1 MASKKGVVLY
11 YEILEQLED
20 LTDEQFGKVAR
31 AIIKYDKTGEI
42 PEFDDPTIKISF
54 KCIKPNLDRNKQEYE
69 SKCEM
74 QRQKI
79 QDYWD
84 KKKQEELLNT
94 IEYNRIQK
102 NTDKDNDK
110 DKDIINNNKNNLVF
124 ACDVVRQIENKQLR
138 DVLNE
143 YLRMR
148 NEIRNPMIAAIRM
161 EHFLKELNKITVDQ
175 QEQIEIIKNLI
186 GQKSDKEKFE

>member
-1 MASKKGVVLY
+1 MASKKAVVLY

-20 LTDEQFGKVAR
+20 LTDEQFGKVTR
-31 AIIKYDKTGEI
+31 AIINYDKTGKI
-42 PEFDDPTIKISF
+42 PEFDDVALKIAFKCVKPTI
-54 KCIKPNLDRNKQEYE
+54 DRNKQDYQD
-69 SKCEM
+69 KCEM

-84 KKKQEELLNT
+84 RKKQEEQMNT
-94 IEYNRIQK
+94 MEYNGIQK
-102 NTDKDNDK
+102 NTDKDKDK

-186 GQKSDKEKFE
+186 DQKSDKEKFE